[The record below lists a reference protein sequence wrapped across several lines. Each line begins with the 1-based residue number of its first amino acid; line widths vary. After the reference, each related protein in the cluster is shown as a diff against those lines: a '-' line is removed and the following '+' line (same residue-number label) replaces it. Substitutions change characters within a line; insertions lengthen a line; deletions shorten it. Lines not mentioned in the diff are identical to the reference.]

1 MAKRVGTPPDS
12 AREAARRELHNGKV
26 NLAAIAEELGLTRQ
40 AVSGWR
46 AVPAEWVRKISE
58 YTGIPPWRLRPD
70 LYAPPSETTHAA
82 AADAP

>member
-12 AREAARRELHNGKV
+12 AREAVLRELHSGRV
-26 NLAAIAEELGLTRQ
+26 NLAEIAGELGLTRQ

-70 LYAPPSETTHAA
+70 LYDAPPHETTNAA
-82 AADAP
+82 GG